1 MANWCDYH
9 VGFNSES
16 LVDLVTEESLK
27 EVFDTEE
34 PDWAELDEE
43 WSDKGYGFCIPM
55 NFENENEV
63 ILYELGDD
71 IDADD
76 YITTG
81 SDGEVEIQSN
91 HPNLQKILNVLKELN
106 PKYYD
111 KNQKV
116 IKSEE
121 FENMIKTESDF
132 VLTVCELEGPV

>member
-9 VGFNSES
+9 VGLNSES

-34 PDWAELDEE
+34 PDWDELDEE

-55 NFENENEV
+55 NFENENNEM
-63 ILYELGDD
+63 LYELGDD

-76 YITTG
+76 YIKPG

-91 HPNLQKILNVLKELN
+91 HPNLQKILNVLIELN

-116 IKSEE
+116 IKYEE
-121 FENMIKTESDF
+121 FENMIKIESDF

>member
-9 VGFNSES
+9 VGFNSDS

-55 NFENENEV
+55 NFENENEA
-63 ILYELGDD
+63 ILYELSDD

-81 SDGEVEIQSN
+81 SDGEVVIQSN
-91 HPNLQKILNVLKELN
+91 HPNLQNILNVLEELK

>member
-9 VGFNSES
+9 VGFNSDS

>member
-9 VGFNSES
+9 VGFNSDS

-27 EVFDTEE
+27 EVFETEE

-55 NFENENEV
+55 NFENENEE

-76 YITTG
+76 YITTI
-81 SDGEVEIQSN
+81 SDGEVEIKSN
-91 HPNLQKILNVLKELN
+91 HPNFQKILNVLKELN
-106 PKYYD
+106 PKYYS

-116 IKSEE
+116 IKFEE

-132 VLTVCELEGPV
+132 VLIVCELEGPV

>member
-1 MANWCDYH
+1 MANWCAYH

-16 LVDLVTEESLK
+16 LVELVTEESLK

-34 PDWAELDEE
+34 PDWDELDEE
-43 WSDKGYGFCIPM
+43 WSDQGYGFCIPM
-55 NFENENEV
+55 NFENENDET
-63 ILYELGDD
+63 LYELGDD
-71 IDADD
+71 VDADD
-76 YITTG
+76 YINPG
-81 SDGEVEIQSN
+81 RDGEVEIQSN

-116 IKSEE
+116 IRYEE
-121 FENMIKTESDF
+121 FENLIKTESDF

>member
-9 VGFNSES
+9 VGFNSDS
-16 LVDLVTEESLK
+16 LVDLVTEQSFK

-34 PDWAELDEE
+34 PDLDDLDEE

-55 NFENENEV
+55 NFENENEE

-76 YITTG
+76 CINPG

-91 HPNLQKILNVLKELN
+91 HPNLHKILNGLKELN

-111 KNQKV
+111 KNKKV
-116 IKSEE
+116 IKYEE
-121 FENMIKTESDF
+121 FENMTKLESDF